1 MIQSEIHN
9 HASSVVGAEEE
20 ERTVV
25 GDLAEGARRSEG
37 PVCLGTEG

>member
-1 MIQSEIHN
+1 MIRSQIHN
-9 HASSVVGAEEE
+9 HESSVVGAEEE

-37 PVCLGTEG
+37 PVCLGMEE